1 MQETRSSATLAR
13 GTKLYMASQLVTQF
27 TAVIRFSVL
36 ARLLGPEQLGLAAII
51 ILAMQF
57 FDFVSD
63 AGMDR
68 FLVQSRDG
76 DDPNVQKLIHLAA
89 IVRGVFIS
97 GCIFLTSGIV
107 ADFYGDQ
114 SLAGALRLAA
124 LAPLVQGA
132 LHYDMRRI
140 QRFNDYR
147 AEAWCA
153 FSEPAGLVATA
164 IAAFALQSCAAVSYG
179 LVARACA
186 LLILSRIVAERPY
199 RIGFSRGHFRQIAVF
214 GTPLMLNGLLMFAT
228 NQGDRLF
235 ISAILPLTVLAHY
248 STVIL
253 LIYYPAAIVSRLI
266 QTFNLPQLA
275 ASRQSEID
283 HDSAIDKVV
292 RQTVGV
298 GLLMLMGYVA
308 VAPIAIP
315 VLFGRIYEQ
324 PLRLIALVALL
335 QMIRFTRIWPT
346 TLALAT
352 GRTHQ
357 VLINSLIRLVAFPTG
372 YVGYFL
378 VGGLEG
384 LLFGIG
390 AGELLALLL
399 GIVGVNR
406 AGGRPSGSDLRLL
419 GLTLATGICIWLGG
433 IAIDRTAY
441 ALAVASI
448 CLAVGFLVYLFARE
462 RAILADTAA
471 LVFKRFEQP
480 RG

>member
-1 MQETRSSATLAR
+1 
-13 GTKLYMASQLVTQF
+13 
-27 TAVIRFSVL
+27 
-36 ARLLGPEQLGLAAII
+36 
-51 ILAMQF
+51 
-57 FDFVSD
+57 
-63 AGMDR
+63 
-68 FLVQSRDG
+68 
-76 DDPNVQKLIHLAA
+76 
-89 IVRGVFIS
+89 
-97 GCIFLTSGIV
+97 
-107 ADFYGDQ
+107 
-114 SLAGALRLAA
+114 
-124 LAPLVQGA
+124 
-132 LHYDMRRI
+132 
-140 QRFNDYR
+140 
-147 AEAWCA
+147 
-153 FSEPAGLVATA
+153 
-164 IAAFALQSCAAVSYG
+164 
-179 LVARACA
+179 
-186 LLILSRIVAERPY
+186 
-199 RIGFSRGHFRQIAVF
+199 
-214 GTPLMLNGLLMFAT
+214 MLNGLLMFAT

-253 LIYYPAAIVSRLI
+253 LIYYPAAIVQI
-266 QTFNLPQLA
+266 DPDVQPAQLA
-275 ASRQSEID
+275 ACRQSEID

-292 RQTVGV
+292 RRTVGV

-448 CLAVGFLVYLFARE
+448 CLAAGFLVYLFARE